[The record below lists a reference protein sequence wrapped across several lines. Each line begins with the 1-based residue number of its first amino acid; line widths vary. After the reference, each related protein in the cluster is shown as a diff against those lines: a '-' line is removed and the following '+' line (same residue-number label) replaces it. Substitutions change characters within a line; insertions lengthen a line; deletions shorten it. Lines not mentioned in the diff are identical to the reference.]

1 MECWSVGVLECWSVG
16 VLECWSDGVLECWS
30 VGVGVGAG
38 VLVCWCA
45 GVLVSGSPHRLEANG
60 SPNPKAASLQYS
72 NTPILRCSVALSLLQ
87 LLSFD
92 LRVMRARFGS

>member
-1 MECWSVGVLECWSVG
+1 MERWRDGVMECWSVGVLECWSV
-16 VLECWSDGVLECWS
+16 
-30 VGVGVGAG
+30 G

-72 NTPILRCSVALSLLQ
+72 DTPLLRCSITPATPV
-87 LLSFD
+87 F
-92 LRVMRARFGS
+92 